1 MKKGFTL
8 IEMLVASLLMG
19 MLVTILTMVFNA
31 SSIAWRTGRASLVD
45 LDETRRDAATLQRLA
60 DNALYDKAN
69 NKVLFVRS
77 AWDDNATSVGSGGSL
92 QRRAVDASRNC
103 SWFGTGDFD
112 VGSKSPW
119 KTVNG
124 VSAGTAADTEF
135 TYTVGVMSYGPDGKT
150 GPAGSADAADD
161 ITTWPEDVQ

>member
-77 AWDDNATSVGSGGSL
+77 AWADNATSVGSGGSL
-92 QRRAVDASRNC
+92 QKRAVDANRSC

-119 KTVNG
+119 KTVSG
-124 VSAGTAADTEF
+124 VSAGTAADTEH

-150 GPAGSADAADD
+150 GTPGSADAADD
-161 ITTWPEDVQ
+161 ITTWLEKVQ

>member
-69 NKVLFVRS
+69 NKLLFVRS
-77 AWDDNATSVGSGGSL
+77 AWKDSSTSVGDGRLL
-92 QRRAVDASRNC
+92 QKRAVDATRRY
-103 SWFGTGDFD
+103 SWFDTGDFAD
-112 VGSKSPW
+112 SSPPW
-119 KTVNG
+119 KNVNG
-124 VSAGTAADTEF
+124 INAGTAADTEF

-150 GPAGSADAADD
+150 GPAGSVDAADD
-161 ITTWPEDVQ
+161 ITSWPEGVQ